1 MPLDV
6 VVPPS
11 HLTLGSSPSAGT
23 GAWPAALR
31 VTHTLTLVGGGRVRK
46 LGSCVCERASA
57 HTHKLGKSW

>member
-11 HLTLGSSPSAGT
+11 HLTLGSSPSVGT

-46 LGSCVCERASA
+46 PGSCVCERAHA
-57 HTHKLGKSW
+57 RTQVMVKR